1 MKKAFDQ
8 NVSRAK
14 PRLKL
19 GAPSADP
26 VASEARGPDDD
37 WVYEVAAQ
45 VAGQPSAAEA
55 PAPTA
60 REVLAAA
67 ALASAQE
74 AAEAEAEEASRRS
87 RVEEA
92 FRERAGVPEPV
103 AMQIQEEERVTVTVA
118 AKAAGATANGV
129 ASGGT
134 PVVSGPAASAR
145 RAPEVD
151 ARLGGRASTSMPPPA
166 SRPASSP
173 PAPPASRA
181 SNGAPSRAAPPAAAP
196 APGVAASERRPVA
209 SVRTETVVAPPGVA
223 PPVARRAEPP
233 APAAD
238 DNVARRERLKE
249 RLRSVRENPRPE
261 PLPTSVAAAGV
272 LAVERIAQLQAELTQ
287 VKQHNAA
294 LQHDLDVARRSAER
308 ATEEARGRVEEA
320 RRLAAQMEER
330 AGLLSELERE
340 LQSVEGE
347 RDESLLAVQDAR
359 TDAAAEREQREHL
372 TADLA
377 RKDAELADSLSEEER
392 LAGELERF
400 RDDTIQLKKSV
411 EMLSVERDTLARQ
424 VADLTAERAE
434 LLEARKALESV
445 HRALTEAARR

>member
-19 GAPSADP
+19 GGPPPAPESRG
-26 VASEARGPDDD
+26 SEED

-45 VAGQPSAAEA
+45 VAGQSGTAEVE
-55 PAPTA
+55 APTA

-67 ALASAQE
+67 ARAS
-74 AAEAEAEEASRRS
+74 EAEEAEEMSARS
-87 RVEEA
+87 RVEATLREA
-92 FRERAGVPEPV
+92 ASVPEPV
-103 AMQIQEEERVTVTVA
+103 VVQEEEHVTVA
-118 AKAAGATANGV
+118 VGARSRGASPNGSVSGAT
-129 ASGGT
+129 T
-134 PVVSGPAASAR
+134 VVSGPAPSAR
-145 RAPEVD
+145 REVD
-151 ARLGGRASTSMPPPA
+151 ARSGRAPTSAPPPTAA
-166 SRPASSP
+166 S
-173 PAPPASRA
+173 
-181 SNGAPSRAAPPAAAP
+181 SRAAPPPAAP
-196 APGVAASERRPVA
+196 APTRAAPPPPVAQPVAAAPDRRPSA
-209 SVRTETVVAPPGVA
+209 AVRTETVVAPPIA
-223 PPVARRAEPP
+223 EAPVARRAAPPPPP
-233 APAAD
+233 AVD
-238 DNVARRERLKE
+238 DTAARRERLRE
-249 RLRSVRENPRPE
+249 RLRTVREHPRPE

-272 LAVERIAQLQAELTQ
+272 LAVERIAQLQAELNQ

-294 LQHDLDVARRSAER
+294 LQHDLDVARRAAER

-347 RDESLLAVQDAR
+347 RDEALLAVQDAR
-359 TDAAAEREQREHL
+359 TQASAEREQREHL
-372 TADLA
+372 TADLS
-377 RKDAELADSLSEEER
+377 RKDAELVDSLSEEER

-400 RDDTIQLKKSV
+400 RDDSLQLKKSV
-411 EMLSVERDTLARQ
+411 EVLSAERDTLARQ
-424 VADLTAERAE
+424 VADLTTERAE